1 MTEKTNSKEQR
12 QILENEGWS
21 VVYGDLINE
30 WDIITGVASIPFGLT
45 GVWFSQQVQ
54 AQLQKF
60 QQSLGD
66 VSDYIVN
73 QARDYLKDLLQ
84 QKKLGEGSFN
94 GLGVRVGILTIKR
107 RLEFLG
113 GWTKLP
119 DNYKPYIGL
128 RITKPLPSLP
138 PPPGGV
144 EEIPSLG
151 FERVYPQDG
160 LGNGIG
166 GYDLK
171 SSADQAFAFDY
182 DHSGKLDHLALY
194 RPATGTIWI
203 LKNSDGVFQHVYQQ
217 GDPGNGIGGYD
228 LKSSADRVF
237 AFDYDHS
244 GKLDHLVLYRPGTG
258 TIWILKNSDGV
269 FQHVYQQ
276 GDPGNGIGGY
286 DLKSSADRVFAFD
299 YDHSGKLDHLALYRP
314 ATGTIW
320 ILKNSDGV
328 FRHVYQQGDPGNG
341 IGGYDLKSSAD
352 QAFAFDY
359 DHSGKLDHLALYRP
373 ATGIVRMLRRY

>member
-113 GWTKLP
+113 GVDET
-119 DNYKPYIGL
+119 
-128 RITKPLPSLP
+128 
-138 PPPGGV
+138 
-144 EEIPSLG
+144 
-151 FERVYPQDG
+151 
-160 LGNGIG
+160 
-166 GYDLK
+166 
-171 SSADQAFAFDY
+171 A
-182 DHSGKLDHLALY
+182 
-194 RPATGTIWI
+194 
-203 LKNSDGVFQHVYQQ
+203 
-217 GDPGNGIGGYD
+217 
-228 LKSSADRVF
+228 
-237 AFDYDHS
+237 
-244 GKLDHLVLYRPGTG
+244 
-258 TIWILKNSDGV
+258 
-269 FQHVYQQ
+269 
-276 GDPGNGIGGY
+276 
-286 DLKSSADRVFAFD
+286 
-299 YDHSGKLDHLALYRP
+299 
-314 ATGTIW
+314 
-320 ILKNSDGV
+320 
-328 FRHVYQQGDPGNG
+328 
-341 IGGYDLKSSAD
+341 
-352 QAFAFDY
+352 
-359 DHSGKLDHLALYRP
+359 
-373 ATGIVRMLRRY
+373 

>member
-113 GWTKLP
+113 G
-119 DNYKPYIGL
+119 
-128 RITKPLPSLP
+128 PLPSLP